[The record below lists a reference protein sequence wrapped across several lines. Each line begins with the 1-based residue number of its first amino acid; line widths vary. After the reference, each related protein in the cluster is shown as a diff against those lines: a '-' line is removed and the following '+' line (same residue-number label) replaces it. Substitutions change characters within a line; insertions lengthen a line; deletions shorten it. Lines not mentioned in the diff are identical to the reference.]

1 MIDFRE
7 IVLSDAQRCKEFFKL
22 SQGMSCDHTF
32 GNLYAW
38 KDVFGYKIGFSEGYM
53 FIRIGHDKYSY
64 FLPIGKDDIL
74 SALQLIKDGTND
86 VLIYGVSESEL
97 NQLRDKGVLIK
108 SCELYRDASDYIYN
122 SYELIEL
129 SGKKYHSKRNF
140 VSRFKS
146 AYNWSYENIDN
157 KNIEDCKRFC
167 DVWFS
172 KYTYEDVEKEQQA
185 VSVSLD
191 YFFELG
197 LEGGLLRVDGKV
209 VAFTAGEPIS
219 DKVFCVHIEKADT
232 EYVGAYNALNQEFI
246 RNNCSRYEFIN
257 REEDMGLEGLRKSKE
272 SYNPAM
278 IFNKYNIV
286 I

>member
-7 IVLSDAQRCKEFFKL
+7 IVLSDAQKCKEFFKM
-22 SQGMSCDHTF
+22 SQGISCDHTF
-32 GNLYAW
+32 GNLYTW
-38 KDVFGYKIGFSEGYM
+38 KDVFGYKIGFAEGFM
-53 FIRIGHDKYSY
+53 FIRAGHEKHSY
-64 FLPIGKDDIL
+64 FLPIGKGDIL
-74 SALQLIKDGTND
+74 SALKLIKNNADNL
-86 VLIYGVSESEL
+86 LIYGVSDLEL
-97 NQLRDKGVLIK
+97 QELKSKGVEIR
-108 SCELYRDASDYIYN
+108 SCGLYRDASDYIYN
-122 SYELIEL
+122 SLDLIEL

-146 AYNWSYENIDN
+146 AYNWTYESIDH
-157 KNIEDCKRFC
+157 KNVEECKVFS

-172 KYTYEDVEKEQQA
+172 KYAYEGAEQEKKA
-185 VSVSLD
+185 VFNALD
-191 YFFELG
+191 NFFELG
-197 LEGGLLRVDGKV
+197 LEGGILRVDGKV
-209 VAFTAGEPIS
+209 IAFTVGEPIS

-246 RNNCSRYEFIN
+246 KNNCKQYELIN

-272 SYNPAM
+272 SYNPAF